1 MNTSLL
7 FKACADKVNSLNLT
21 IATQVH
27 ILEPQWNPSIESQ
40 AIGRALRLT
49 QKNVVTV
56 TRYITENTIEEV
68 CTLRKKFNFKTENST
83 ASSREA
89 ERKVRVG
96 RAHIK
101 SRYGVR
107 RSGIAAATSEFA
119 FGILDFKVS

>member
-1 MNTSLL
+1 MTTGTGAVGYEYLSN
-7 FKACADKVNSLNLT
+7 FNACADQANSLNLT

-68 CTLRKKFNFKTENST
+68 FYSTSKKKFDFKTENGT
-83 ASSREA
+83 ASSR
-89 ERKVRVG
+89 
-96 RAHIK
+96 
-101 SRYGVR
+101 
-107 RSGIAAATSEFA
+107 
-119 FGILDFKVS
+119 